1 MRDNVH
7 RGAALA
13 QRDGQA
19 ADHGRRALRL
29 VGLEPGSLR
38 EGTTTMKRWQGFAAS
53 LALFC
58 AAVVVN
64 GGFPAAHAKPE
75 GEMRFAVY
83 VTVAPGWLDPA
94 EAGPGFG
101 TPFWFMYGLHD
112 ALVKPMPGNRMAPS
126 LAESWTESP
135 DR

>member
-1 MRDNVH
+1 MDRARRLQPRLRVSLQ
-7 RGAALA
+7 ALVETLVKLTIWLI
-13 QRDGQA
+13 GIMI
-19 ADHGRRALRL
+19 ALTIVL
-29 VGLEPGSLR
+29 PGLEPGSLR
-38 EGTTTMKRWQGFAAS
+38 EGTTTMKRWHGFAAS

-101 TPFWFMYGLHD
+101 TPFWF
-112 ALVKPMPGNRMAPS
+112 S
-126 LAESWTESP
+126 
-135 DR
+135 